1 MAAALVGAE
10 VMVAQYHAGGEV
22 DSFCTRCRMV
32 LAHTILAVDGSRPA
46 RVQCN
51 TCQGQHNYRPAT
63 PEPRSSSSSGSSSP
77 RAAAATSPS
86 RTRLSFDE
94 IFATKHGPTKTYSPK
109 VTFAVDDTVS
119 HPTFGSGYV
128 IAVRQDKVD
137 ITFRIGT
144 KTLMHAR
151 A

>member
-1 MAAALVGAE
+1 
-10 VMVAQYHAGGEV
+10 
-22 DSFCTRCRMV
+22 MV
-32 LAHTILAVDGSRPA
+32 LAHTILAVEAGRPA

-51 TCQGQHNYRPAT
+51 TCQGQHNYRPASSDAR
-63 PEPRSSSSSGSSSP
+63 PSSSSTSP
-77 RAAAATSPS
+77 RASASESPS

-94 IFATKHGPTKTYSPK
+94 VFSQKRGPTKSYSPK

-128 IAVRQDKVD
+128 IAVRNDKVD

-151 A
+151 N

>member
-1 MAAALVGAE
+1 MA
-10 VMVAQYHAGGEV
+10 YFHAGGEV
-22 DSFCTRCRMV
+22 DSFCTRCKMV
-32 LAHTILAVDGSRPA
+32 LAHTILAVEAGKPA

-63 PEPRSSSSSGSSSP
+63 PEPRSSSASSSA
-77 RAAAATSPS
+77 RTTATASPS
-86 RTRLSFDE
+86 RARLSFDE
-94 IFATKHGPTKTYSPK
+94 VFAQKRGPTKTYSPK

-128 IAVRQDKVD
+128 IAVRNDKVD

-144 KTLMHAR
+144 KTLMHGR